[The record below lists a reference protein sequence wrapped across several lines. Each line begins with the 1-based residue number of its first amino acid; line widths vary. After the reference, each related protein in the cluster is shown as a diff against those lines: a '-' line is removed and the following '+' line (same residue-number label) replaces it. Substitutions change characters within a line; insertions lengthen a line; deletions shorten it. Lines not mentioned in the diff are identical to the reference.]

1 METKF
6 GLDSVKLECSR
17 VGCTRRTLCY
27 GARAIKERGGSSYGL
42 WQCYKPK
49 KGKAT
54 ERTDLAQS
62 YNEAKPVPAKNIEKT
77 IPKPKVKIS
86 PSFTSRQGNH
96 LSNNTNPRKR
106 IYTKWEERTTKDQV
120 INININVSYAQQP
133 HSSNGNKGKCKKQL
147 KL

>member
-6 GLDSVKLECSR
+6 ELDSVKLECSR
-17 VGCTRRTLCY
+17 VGCTRRALCY

-49 KGKAT
+49 KGEAT

-62 YNEAKPVPAKNIEKT
+62 YNEAKPIPAKNIEKT
-77 IPKPKVKIS
+77 MPKQKIKVS

-96 LSNNTNPRKR
+96 LNRNTNPKKR
-106 IYTKWEERTTKDQV
+106 IYTEWAERTMRDQV
-120 INININVSYAQQP
+120 LNLKIKVSYAHQP
-133 HSSNGNKGKCKKQL
+133 HGSSKNKCRCHDN
-147 KL
+147 